1 MSTARLTILGSGTS
15 SGVPQ
20 LRCECPVCRSTDPR
34 DRRRRSSALV
44 AIDSGPSILIDA
56 GPDLHPQL
64 LAAGSPQ
71 IDACLITH
79 SHYDH
84 VGGLDDL
91 RPYSC
96 GLPDG
101 FPLVCA
107 PDVEADLRARIP
119 YCFREVASPRVPRF
133 TILRAVPFEPVTVS
147 GTDVIPLPISHGG
160 PRPILGYRI
169 GAFGYVTDCKEM
181 PRETIDA
188 LKGLDTL
195 VINALRHTPHPT
207 HMNLR
212 QALDVIRETA
222 PRKAI
227 ITHMSHGIGL
237 HAETSRLLPEG
248 VMLGFD
254 GMTAEISV

>member
-1 MSTARLTILGSGTS
+1 MSSARLTFLGTGTS

-20 LRCECPVCRSTDPR
+20 LRCECSVCLSVDPR
-34 DRRRRSSALV
+34 DRRRRSSAILDV
-44 AIDSGPSILIDA
+44 AGGPSILIDA

-64 LAAGSPQ
+64 LAAGSPR

-91 RPYSC
+91 RPYCC

-133 TILRAVPFEPVTVS
+133 AVVRAMPFETVS
-147 GTDVIPLPISHGG
+147 VGGVDVMPLPISHGG
-160 PRPILGYRI
+160 PRPILGFRI
-169 GAFGYVTDCKEM
+169 GRFGYVTDCKDM
-181 PRETIDA
+181 PPETVEA
-188 LKGLDTL
+188 LCGLDTL
-195 VINALRHTPHPT
+195 VINALRHTLHPT
-207 HMNLR
+207 HMNLK
-212 QALDVIRETA
+212 QALDVIRKTA

-237 HAETSRLLPEG
+237 HAETSRLLPDG
-248 VMLGFD
+248 VVLGFD
-254 GMTAEISV
+254 GMTVETSV